1 MSRSA
6 YRFLQDRSA
15 ATDVNAAGSTQNEL
29 STDSSNSFFS
39 GHSHLPFFEFHAP
52 EHKSHSSWW
61 EVLDNLKSAVWR
73 VVRLPQLL
81 KHSNQHVF
89 EAPPIPFNRYDH
101 LFEVRSTLN
110 ASLDNLINNAESDGR
125 WSSTYSGGPLH
136 TSIRSIALS
145 YLGVEEDPEVNREI
159 LQHLL
164 QFQDSNGGFALYQQ
178 GPTSKAITRI
188 VYLAILV
195 VMRGNQHLLQKDQAI
210 ADEVETALTAAKCYL
225 HGRSSGREWAV
236 YTMVSDFC
244 WDLLAPGEAK
254 TLPGFPFVSLVGY
267 YFNRVGLFGL
277 FQNNIAKLMPA
288 LLILHQVKGSQSA
301 MGRLTT
307 RLEEPLLKEMEEQII
322 LSQDGDGAWIET
334 IIVTALNLMALKGRG
349 YDLNDPT
356 LQSGIRYLKD
366 SAEVKEGELTINWC
380 VGDMWDTSLHA
391 GLLRLADKMSAEDL
405 TDLIL
410 PHILRG
416 VRDDKRWSFSIEGL
430 STDNDTTAVTLATL
444 SHLYPEMAPHQQRIL
459 QPIIVEAARAL
470 LNQQQSDG
478 GWAGFDPS
486 APVRFGSNIPAP
498 EMAAFFDPS
507 TPDVSGRVVS
517 GLLAARATGA
527 LPEIT
532 YRAVG
537 TRIKEGLSY
546 FAQAQCLTGP
556 AQGSYWSR
564 WIAGPISGT
573 AFATIA
579 MRAAGLHPLD
589 KRLALA
595 RDFALRIQDQATGGW
610 GESALADRDASA
622 VGQGPYTPLQTGL
635 AIMILIACCQDDV
648 EEGYEDRVV
657 ASAID
662 RGVRFILS
670 HAEAGE
676 WEDRWPLATIHTGLE
691 YFISPENSAVAISTA
706 LLLYDRYKILGASEA
721 VRFLVKRAENNFDK
735 TQKSPSLVAS

>member
-1 MSRSA
+1 MSRTA
-6 YRFLQDRSA
+6 YRFSR
-15 ATDVNAAGSTQNEL
+15 NRIP
-29 STDSSNSFFS
+29 STDANGLDSAPSEIPSDGSNSYFH
-39 GHSHLPFFEFHAP
+39 GNSHLPFFEFHAP

-61 EVLDNLKSAVWR
+61 EVLDNFRSAVWR
-73 VVRLPQLL
+73 VVRMPQML
-81 KHSNQHVF
+81 KKPRQQVF
-89 EAPPIPFNRYDH
+89 EAPPLPGNRFDH

-110 ASLDNLINNAESDGR
+110 ASLDKLLSNVEHDGR
-125 WSSTYSGGPLH
+125 WRSTYSGGPLH
-136 TSIRSIALS
+136 TSIRSIALA
-145 YLGVEEDPEVNREI
+145 YLGVEENSQVNREI
-159 LQHLL
+159 LHHLI
-164 QFQDSNGGFALYQQ
+164 QFQDPNGGFALYQQ

-195 VMRGNQHLLQKDQAI
+195 AMRGNQHQLQKDAEI
-210 ADEVETALTAAKCYL
+210 AAEVETALTAAKTYL

-254 TLPGFPFVSLVGY
+254 TLPGFPFVSLFGY
-267 YFNRVGLFGL
+267 YFNRFGLFRL

-307 RLEEPLLKEMEEQII
+307 RLEEPLLKEMEEQIVT
-322 LSQDGDGAWIET
+322 SQDGDGAWIET
-334 IIVTALNLMALKGRG
+334 IIVTALNLMALKARG
-349 YDLNDPT
+349 YELDDPT
-356 LQSGIRYLKD
+356 LQSGIQYLKD
-366 SAEVKEGELTINWC
+366 SAQVKDGELTINWC

-391 GLLRLADKMSAEDL
+391 GLVRLADKMSAEDL

-416 VRDDKRWSFSIEGL
+416 VREDRRWSFSIEGL
-430 STDNDTTAVTLATL
+430 STDNDTTSVTLATL

-459 QPIIVEAARAL
+459 QPIIVETARAL

-486 APVRFGSNIPAP
+486 APVRFGASIPAP

-507 TPDVSGRVVS
+507 TPDVSGRVIS

-537 TRIKEGLSY
+537 TRIKEGLTY

-579 MRAAGLHPLD
+579 MRAADLHPLD
-589 KRLALA
+589 KRLAMA
-595 RDFALRIQDQATGGW
+595 RDFALRIQDPATGGW

-622 VGQGPYTPLQTGL
+622 VGQGPFTPLQTGL
-635 AIMILIACCQDDV
+635 AIMILIACCQDGV
-648 EEGYEDRVV
+648 EDGYEDRVV
-657 ASAID
+657 AAAID

-670 HAEAGE
+670 HADAGE

-735 TQKSPSLVAS
+735 PQKKSNLAAI